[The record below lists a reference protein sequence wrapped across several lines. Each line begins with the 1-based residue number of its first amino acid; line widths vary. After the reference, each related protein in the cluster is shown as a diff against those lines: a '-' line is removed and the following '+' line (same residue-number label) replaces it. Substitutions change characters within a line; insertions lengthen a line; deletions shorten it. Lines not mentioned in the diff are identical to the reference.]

1 MLGRLTV
8 SDLAVVEKA
17 EAVFAE
23 GLNVLTGETGA
34 GKSVLMGALGLAT
47 GSRSDS
53 SMVRDGAAEARV
65 EACFRPGASGS
76 VASLLAEAGLPPCED
91 GELVVRRT
99 ISASGG
105 GRVWIND
112 SPATVAT
119 LRKLGAMLVD
129 VHGPRANHALLEN
142 ARQREILDSFGA
154 VARERYAAAWSELC
168 GIREKIA
175 SLEAEGANADAI
187 DLLKY
192 QVGELG
198 AAALTEEDETLD
210 ERHAAAA
217 HAEEIVEDANAITEA
232 IGGDGGAAETLAR
245 LQPLFSSMSKHFPE
259 AAKWGGEA
267 EELTVRLQEL
277 SREIADAAAR
287 IDPEPGA
294 LKELDDRL
302 TEVNRLKRKYLKGG
316 ERDVAALIRVFEE
329 KSAKLAELESRDSVL
344 EALRKDEPAAAKR
357 VAAAGAELTARR
369 TAAAKRLSAAV
380 TRELRDLGFLQSRF
394 AVRVEPCA
402 PEPSGCDRIVY
413 WFEPNPGE
421 AARPLADIASSGEI
435 ARVMLAIK
443 SVAAAK
449 DEVGTLVFDE
459 IDANIGGETGRVV
472 GEKMK
477 AVAKGRQ
484 VIAIT
489 HLPQCAA
496 CADRHLVVS
505 KTVSGGRTKTSV
517 VAAEGEAREREI
529 GRMLGADGKSE
540 AAMGH
545 ARELLKKTK
554 TKHRSA

>member
-1 MLGRLTV
+1 M
-8 SDLAVVEKA
+8 AVVEKA

-34 GKSVLMGALGLAT
+34 GKSVLMGALELAT
-47 GSRSDS
+47 GSRADS
-53 SMVRDGAAEARV
+53 SIVRDGAAEARV
-65 EACFRPGASGS
+65 EACFRPGEASG
-76 VASLLAEAGLPPCED
+76 VADFLAAAGLPPCED
-91 GELVVRRT
+91 GELIVRRT

-119 LRKLGAMLVD
+119 LRRLGAMLVD
-129 VHGPRANHALLEN
+129 IHGPRASHALLEG
-142 ARQREILDSFGA
+142 ARQREILDSFGS
-154 VARERYAAAWSELC
+154 VSREQYSAAWAELC
-168 GIREKIA
+168 DIRDRIA
-175 SLEAEGANADAI
+175 SLEAEGDGSEAI

-192 QVGELG
+192 QVGELEG
-198 AAALTEEDETLD
+198 ADLTDEDETLD

-217 HAEEIVEDANAITEA
+217 HAEEIVEDANSITEA

-245 LQPLFSSMSKHFPE
+245 LQPLFASMSRHFPD

-267 EELTVRLQEL
+267 EELTLRLQEL
-277 SREIADAAAR
+277 SREIADAAAK

-302 TEVNRLKRKYLKGG
+302 STVNRLKRKYLKGG
-316 ERDVAALIRVFEE
+316 ERSVAALMKVLEE
-329 KSAKLAELESRDSVL
+329 KSGRLAALESRDSAL
-344 EALRKDEPAAAKR
+344 EKLRADESAAAVR
-357 VAAAGAELTARR
+357 VADAGAELSAHRA
-369 TAAAKRLSAAV
+369 AAAKTLSSAV

-394 AVRVEPCA
+394 TVRVEPCE
-402 PEPSGCDRIVY
+402 PEASGCDRIVY
-413 WFEPNPGE
+413 WLEPNPGE

-477 AVAKGRQ
+477 AVAEGRQ

-505 KTVSGGRTKTSV
+505 KAVSGGRTKTSV
-517 VAAEGEAREREI
+517 VAADGAAREREI
-529 GRMLGADGKSE
+529 GRMLGADGKSA
-540 AAMGH
+540 AAMSH
-545 ARELLKKTK
+545 AKELLRKTK